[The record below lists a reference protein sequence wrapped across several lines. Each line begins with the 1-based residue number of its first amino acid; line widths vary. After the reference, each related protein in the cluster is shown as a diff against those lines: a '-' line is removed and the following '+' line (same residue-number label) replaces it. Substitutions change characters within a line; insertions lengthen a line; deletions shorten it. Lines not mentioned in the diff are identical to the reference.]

1 MAWRWERRND
11 VCESIFRLRES
22 GYRLQIVPLGQP
34 PDQVAS
40 GPEFES
46 LIADLSSRFLD
57 LPPSEVDN
65 EIQRALSRACGVL
78 GVDFASLWEWSTLDP
93 ERIAPTHV
101 VYASGDRQPPER
113 MRDDQF
119 PWFRQEIRAGRRIVL
134 SSLDQLPEDAAR
146 DREAFLHLE
155 VKSNLTLPLAV
166 GGEPPIGVLSFSTLA
181 REREWP
187 EALLQR
193 LQLVAEL
200 FTNAITRRRH
210 DLNLKEIGER
220 LSLAADA
227 AEAGLWMLDS
237 QRGDLWLTD
246 RARTILDFPRGEGA
260 TLARLMARVH
270 PEDQALFD
278 GAIRRSLQ
286 TGETFSIEFRIAL
299 ANERR
304 ARWVA
309 MRGRPR
315 SQMPGDPEQ
324 LTGAIIDITGRKRVE
339 AALRKSEARLAA
351 SAELAGLAY
360 YELNFVEGTAFVDE
374 PFRDLLGIPRNLTG
388 LGPLDFW
395 REHLHPDDR
404 ESVLNLRAEMHAGRF
419 ERVVVEYRFL
429 HPTRGEIW
437 LHHVA
442 RATRRDGKGR
452 AVGAFG
458 VVRDITESRRRE
470 EDLRRSNAEIA
481 ALKDRLQA
489 ETEYLKA
496 EMGAIRPSPFVTG
509 ESPAIQQVLRLVE
522 RVAPTNSAVLIH
534 GETGTGKEL
543 VAQALHRQS
552 SRGQKLMV
560 SINCAALPTGL
571 VESELFGRE
580 RGAFTGALT
589 RQIGRFELA
598 DRSTLFLD
606 EIGELSLEV
615 QAKLLRVLESGEFER
630 LGSSRTTK
638 ADVRIIA
645 ATNRDLQDEVRKG
658 RFREDL
664 YYRLNVFPIR
674 VPPLR
679 ERPEDIPVLAWAFLE
694 EVSSRMGKKIT
705 QITRKTMEILQRHHW
720 PGNVRELRN
729 VIEHAAI
736 LAVGDTLRIDELAGV
751 ANLNAPPPRLIDSER
766 ELIQR
771 ALQSAGGRIKG
782 PKGAASALGLNPSTL
797 YSRMKKLGIQVR
809 RSRPT

>member
-1 MAWRWERRND
+1 M
-11 VCESIFRLRES
+11 
-22 GYRLQIVPLGQP
+22 LGP
-34 PDQVAS
+34 VSDPDDPVVS
-40 GPEFES
+40 SLEFET
-46 LIADLSSRFLD
+46 LIGDLSSRFLD
-57 LPPSEVDN
+57 LTPSDMDG
-65 EIQRALSRACGVL
+65 EIGRALKRACAIL
-78 GVDFASLWEWSTLDP
+78 GVDFASLWEWSAVDP
-93 ERIAPTHV
+93 ERIVPTHV
-101 VYASGDRQPPER
+101 VYASGDRRPPER
-113 MRDDQF
+113 MQDDQF

-134 SSLDQLPEDAAR
+134 PTLDRLPEDAAR
-146 DREAFLHLE
+146 DREAFVHLG
-155 VKSNLTLPLAV
+155 VKSNLTLPLAL
-166 GGEPPIGVLSFSTLA
+166 GGEPPIGVLSFSTLS

-187 EALLQR
+187 EALVQR
-193 LQLVAEL
+193 LQLVAQL
-200 FTNAITRRRH
+200 FTNAINRKRH

-260 TLARLMARVH
+260 TLVRLMARVH
-270 PEDQALFD
+270 SEDHALFD
-278 GAIRRSLQ
+278 GALRRSMQ
-286 TGETFSIEFRIAL
+286 ASEAFSIEFRITL
-299 ANERR
+299 PDERR

-324 LTGAIIDITGRKRVE
+324 LTGALIDITGRKRVE

-351 SAELAGLAY
+351 SAELAGLAF

-374 PFRDLLGIPRNLTG
+374 PFRDLLGIPSNLAG
-388 LGPLDFW
+388 LAPLDYW
-395 REHLHPDDR
+395 RERLHPDDR
-404 ESVLNLRAEMHAGRF
+404 ESVLNLREEMHAGRF
-419 ERVVVEYRFL
+419 ERVVVEYRYL

-442 RATRRDGKGR
+442 RATRRDAAGR
-452 AVGAFG
+452 AAGAFG
-458 VVRDITESRRRE
+458 VVRDITERRGRE
-470 EDLRRSNAEIA
+470 QELRKSNAEIA

-489 ETEYLKA
+489 ETEYLRT
-496 EMGAIRPSPFVTG
+496 EMGAIRPSPIVTG

-543 VAQALHRQS
+543 IAQALHRQS
-552 SRGQKLMV
+552 PRGQHLMV

-630 LGSSRTTK
+630 LGSSRTMK
-638 ADVRIIA
+638 ADVRLIA

-705 QITRKTMEILQRHHW
+705 QITRKTMDTLQRHRW

-729 VIEHAAI
+729 VVEHAAI
-736 LAVGDTLRIDELAGV
+736 LATGDTLRIGELAGV
-751 ANLNAPPPRLIDSER
+751 ADLDAPPPRLIDSER

-782 PKGAASALGLNPSTL
+782 AKGAANALGLNPSTL

-809 RSRPT
+809 RSR